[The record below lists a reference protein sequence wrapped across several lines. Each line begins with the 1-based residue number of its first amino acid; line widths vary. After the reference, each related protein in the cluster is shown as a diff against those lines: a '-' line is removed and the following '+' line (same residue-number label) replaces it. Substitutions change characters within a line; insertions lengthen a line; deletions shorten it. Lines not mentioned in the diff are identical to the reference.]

1 MTWLEYAVV
10 FLLKN
15 ILGLDESHVLF
26 PGISFFIYDVIKIF
40 ILLSVVIYISSFFLA
55 AFKPERTRQIL
66 SKFGGFKGNM
76 FGALL
81 GTVTPFCS
89 CSSIP
94 IFIGF
99 TKAGLPLGMTFSFL
113 ISSPLVD
120 IASIILLSTIFGI
133 DIALYYVIS
142 GLFIAVIGGT
152 LIQLIYSKNDVASF
166 VYENFVPVE
175 SYESKMTFN
184 VRHTFAKNQV
194 IEIYKRVWLFIF
206 IGVFIGAII
215 HGYIPQAWILSI
227 LGNNSIFDVIIAS
240 LLGAPIYADIFG
252 ALPIAEALVSKGVK
266 IGTVLAFMMSVTTL
280 SIPSIILLK
289 QVLKKRL
296 LIGFMGIVLLGIIFT
311 GFMFN
316 ILF

>member
-1 MTWLEYAVV
+1 MTWLEHAVI
-10 FLLKN
+10 FLLN
-15 ILGLDESHVLF
+15 NLLGLNESHVLF

-55 AFKPERTRQIL
+55 AFTPERTRKIL

-142 GLFIAVIGGT
+142 GLVIAVFGGT

-166 VYENFVPVE
+166 VYENFIPLA
-175 SYESKMTFN
+175 SYESKMPFN
-184 VRHTFAKNQV
+184 LRHTFAKNQV
-194 IEIYKRVWLFIF
+194 IEINKRVWLFIF

-311 GFMFN
+311 GYMFN